1 MASSPSAE
9 SDRSKSNDDE
19 VAAARLALET
29 SGLVEK
35 KVQAS
40 AGKSQDRGLYSVS
53 RARLLAADEVR
64 RVGQQLQLRGSELEA
79 FRGVLPLLQETA
91 GRHSDAGGKARRRLG
106 ARRVVLQCGRW
117 QLVAVHEE
125 PGCVRIAH
133 VLAGDQA
140 LECR

>member
-53 RARLLAADEVR
+53 RVRLLAADEVQ
-64 RVGQQLQLRGSELEA
+64 RVGQQLQL
-79 FRGVLPLLQETA
+79 
-91 GRHSDAGGKARRRLG
+91 
-106 ARRVVLQCGRW
+106 
-117 QLVAVHEE
+117 
-125 PGCVRIAH
+125 
-133 VLAGDQA
+133 
-140 LECR
+140 